1 MRVYTE
7 DGGAK
12 TAFMLCPG
20 EASQSLVLRIML
32 ATWPQVDCTLVALLL
47 LITLVAVAGAACGCM
62 RAAVVRPPS
71 AFDGVAVAKPAWVY
85 HRRSLGHATA
95 DLVAHDGAEKGDLAS
110 VKAPSLTR
118 RHVPEPG
125 YAVPSLQMPITDVTA
140 VDENDPRRSQ

>member
-12 TAFMLCPG
+12 PAFMLCPA

-71 AFDGVAVAKPAWVY
+71 AFDGVAVARPAWVY
-85 HRRSLGHATA
+85 RRRSLGHATA
-95 DLVAHDGAEKGDLAS
+95 DLVVHDGAENGDLAS
-110 VKAPSLTR
+110 VKAR
-118 RHVPEPG
+118 
-125 YAVPSLQMPITDVTA
+125 
-140 VDENDPRRSQ
+140 RRSRAAMFPSRGTVAADADHRCHGCQRE